1 MDKHNVWFEG
11 VGLLFKKCIC
21 GQPMDIRLRTVI
33 YSKTV
38 EIDNVPI
45 YSCTKCFHTE
55 ILTGVK
61 SHLGDLIKQ
70 LGAEPHTQKIN
81 FHEINEWAF
90 LISKATDVELVDI
103 PIQSIVGERID
114 QLLDLLL
121 LARSLDD
128 HVWENDL
135 VGRLTQITKPV
146 LSI

>member
-1 MDKHNVWFEG
+1 MLKQ
-11 VGLLFKKCIC
+11 CSC

-45 YSCTKCFHTE
+45 YTCSKCFYTE

-61 SHLGDLIKQ
+61 ADLAQLISQ
-70 LGAEPHTQKIN
+70 LGGKPHIQKIN
-81 FHEINEWAF
+81 FNELNEWAF
-90 LISKATDVELVDI
+90 LITKATDLDLVHI

-121 LARSLDD
+121 LSRSLND
-128 HVWENDL
+128 VYWENDL
-135 VGRLTQITKPV
+135 VGRLTQLTKPV
-146 LSI
+146 LMN

>member
-1 MDKHNVWFEG
+1 M
-11 VGLLFKKCIC
+11 FKKCNC

-45 YSCTKCFHTE
+45 YTCAKCFHTE

-61 SHLGDLIKQ
+61 SDLAQLISQ
-70 LGAEPHTQKIN
+70 LGGQPHIQKIN
-81 FHEINEWAF
+81 FHELNEWAF
-90 LISKATDVELVDI
+90 LISKATDLELVHK

-121 LARSLDD
+121 LARSLHD
-128 HVWENDL
+128 VRWENDL
-135 VGRLTQITKPV
+135 VGRLTQITKSV
-146 LSI
+146 LIT